1 MSTIPSASNRPSA
14 PNGRDAALPANH
26 ERAWS
31 PWEGIVGASLLAIAA
46 ALLLLP
52 TTPLQAQDPSVAVE
66 EGGIFVAGWE
76 GRIDAQEAERGF
88 SLDDARLAEEGDAL
102 RVATGPATIYWHE
115 TAVGTGQYT
124 VSAEFTE
131 HEYMALNNHPHPYGI
146 FIAGN
151 EMGTSEQ
158 RFVYCSAYG
167 NGTFIVRGFGPEP
180 FRLNGPRPEPHP
192 AVNQAADQGE
202 PVTQHIAMTVGDG
215 TLSCAINGTVVAE
228 YELSE
233 VVGEGQLS
241 TTDGVWGVRFG
252 HNTDATVADLQ
263 GPMRE

>member
-1 MSTIPSASNRPSA
+1 MSNTTAVSDHQVPPTGREAVSPSARKRASFA
-14 PNGRDAALPANH
+14 PRCIAAGSRLT
-26 ERAWS
+26 
-31 PWEGIVGASLLAIAA
+31 IVA

-52 TTPLQAQDPSVAVE
+52 TNPLQAQDASLAVE
-66 EGGIFVAGWE
+66 DGGIFVAGWE

-88 SLDDARLAEEGDAL
+88 SLEDARLAAEGDAL
-102 RVATGPATIYWHE
+102 RVTTGPATIYWNE
-115 TAVGTGQYT
+115 TAIGSGQYT

-131 HEYMALNNHPHPYGI
+131 HEYMALNDHPHPYGI

-192 AVNQAADQGE
+192 AVNQAADRGE

-233 VVGEGQLS
+233 VLGEGQLS

-252 HNTDATVADLQ
+252 HNTDATVAGLQ